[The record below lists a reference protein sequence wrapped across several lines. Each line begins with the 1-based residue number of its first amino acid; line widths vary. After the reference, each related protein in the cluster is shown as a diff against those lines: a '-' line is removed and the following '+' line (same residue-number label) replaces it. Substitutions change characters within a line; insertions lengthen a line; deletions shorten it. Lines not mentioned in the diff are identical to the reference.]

1 MCNSTSEW
9 NSQFPIKIKNK
20 DKNSLESREFFYT
33 YFKPLSNINLIIDT
47 LGGLK
52 LKKSKNIIL
61 LIISIMTII
70 TTTGCNSVDKV
81 KELMFKE
88 DPDIE
93 FIRSDQDEIKASIE
107 TDLRETVV
115 YYENDTGYVVPVK
128 RDIAWEDGIG
138 KAVLKNMVD
147 SVAIREEIAKIGF
160 KPIIPKNT
168 EILGMTINE
177 DTKICTVDF
186 SNDLL
191 NYESKTQEK
200 NIINSIVYTLT
211 EFPNIEEVKITIDGK
226 DMDELKHG
234 TSIEK
239 PLTRK
244 DINLVET
251 SQSLEEGGYSKI
263 LVYYKGTNE
272 ENYDHYVPVTIPVNS
287 SDIGPEFVVEKLFD
301 KTPENLEGL
310 FTDIPNGVEF
320 KNARLENGTMV
331 LDLDLNDDEILKNQ
345 DVIDRMSKNIGL
357 TLNQFDDIE
366 NIKLSVK
373 GKILQDTVPA
383 FANEY

>member
-1 MCNSTSEW
+1 MY
-9 NSQFPIKIKNK
+9 KNK
-20 DKNSLESREFFYT
+20 
-33 YFKPLSNINLIIDT
+33 
-47 LGGLK
+47 GM
-52 LKKSKNIIL
+52 IL
-61 LIISIMTII
+61 LILTIMTII
-70 TTTGCNSVDKV
+70 TITGCNSVDKV
-81 KELMFKE
+81 KELMFKD

-115 YYENDTGYVVPVK
+115 YYENDGGYVVPVK

-147 SVAIREEIAKIGF
+147 SVATREEISKIGF
-160 KPIIPKNT
+160 KPIIPKET
-168 EILGMTINE
+168 EILGMNIDE
-177 DTKICTVDF
+177 ETKICTVDF

-191 NYESKTQEK
+191 NYESRSQER

-211 EFPNIEEVKITIDGK
+211 EFPNIERVKITIDGK
-226 DMDELKHG
+226 EVGELKHG
-234 TSIEK
+234 TSIEN
-239 PLTRK
+239 PLNRK
-244 DINLVET
+244 DINLVEVSET
-251 SQSLEEGGYSKI
+251 LEEGGYSKI

-287 SDIGPEFVVEKLFD
+287 SDTSPEYVVERLFD
-301 KTPENLEGL
+301 KTPENLNGL

-320 KNARLENGTMV
+320 KNAKLDNGTMTLN
-331 LDLDLNDDEILKNQ
+331 LDLDDEAILEKQ
-345 DVIDRMSKNIGL
+345 DVIDKMSKNIGL
-357 TLNQFDDIE
+357 TLNQFDDVE